1 MPTQEWQKK
10 LSALRV
16 THLPWDP
23 APPPPAQ
30 PVPSTASDRKP
41 PPQPAPLPSN
51 GNAMS
56 TPPLPNAPQRIKQ
69 EPGYP
74 NQPLPSNN
82 YALPL
87 PTGSQHDG
95 GQNIAQQRAALHLQ
109 QRYGAQANQQVQRL
123 QQGGASRLPP
133 QPMPQQI
140 PMKREN
146 QELQIKREAQEP
158 MFKQEDQKPPMGMQS
173 QPNLPQQYKA
183 PINPSQLDGSGD
195 DMQAYRADI
204 ARRREAIAS
213 QRSGADRL
221 FRQHQQETQQRLEGG
236 GLMLPLEERYM
247 PTAAVRRQVHAL
259 EIGEGSGSST
269 GGTWRDIGSA
279 RSSLARA
286 QGDATGDDDD
296 DDEVDEDAINSD
308 LDDPD
313 EPGEENNEEETDQV
327 MLCTYDK
334 VARVKNKWKCTLKDG
349 ILRVDGSE

>member
-204 ARRREAIAS
+204 A
-213 QRSGADRL
+213 
-221 FRQHQQETQQRLEGG
+221 
-236 GLMLPLEERYM
+236 
-247 PTAAVRRQVHAL
+247 QVHAL